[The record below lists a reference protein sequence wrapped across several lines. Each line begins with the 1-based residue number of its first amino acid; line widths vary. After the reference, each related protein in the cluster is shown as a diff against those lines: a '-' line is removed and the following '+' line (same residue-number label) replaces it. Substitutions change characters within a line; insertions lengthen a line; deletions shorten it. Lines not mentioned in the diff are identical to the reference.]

1 MKEEKT
7 SIITTAWDQKIGEE
21 LQISYVLLLQ
31 TFGESIKTQRF
42 HNFLGG
48 TIEHTAVSDK

>member
-1 MKEEKT
+1 M
-7 SIITTAWDQKIGEE
+7 ITTARDQKIGEE